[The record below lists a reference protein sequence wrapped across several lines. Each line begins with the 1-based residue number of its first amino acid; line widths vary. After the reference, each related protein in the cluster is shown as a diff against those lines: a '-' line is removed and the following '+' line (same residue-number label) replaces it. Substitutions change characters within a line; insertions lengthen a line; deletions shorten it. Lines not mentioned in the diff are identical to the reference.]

1 MTLDSLTN
9 YKEEEIDNLSI
20 SKLKELIS
28 NANGSTV
35 GLFEKS
41 EIVEYAKKLRASM
54 QALAKPNHEEVREI
68 KIDYYELLG
77 VSKKATTSEITKA
90 YYKLAKEYH
99 PDKNKN
105 DLYAEEMFKKVSEA
119 YQVLTDPEK
128 RERYDKFGMDAMNEM
143 TIDPLD
149 LFRMIFGGG
158 MFQNYFGDLSFYDAF
173 SQQMSPENAEN
184 PQPIEPNQEQMLK
197 KREERIAE
205 LTKQLV
211 IIIEPYVQ
219 GNKSE
224 FENNMKQQAKEMA
237 AAPGGADLLTLL
249 GYIYIQEAKQHSLF
263 GFIHEISEK
272 GHKAKELFSTISAAV
287 KMQNSL
293 KEESMDGSEP
303 AQENVLRE
311 GLKLIWKIGRLDI
324 DSAVREVCERV
335 LDKKAEKRKLRVEAV
350 KSLGKIFEKIG
361 KENHGSGD
369 ISDDIFKMS
378 PPQNSATSPKN
389 HPTNTTNNNNTTTTS
404 TTTTSTTTSTS
415 TSSTPGSSTPNPT
428 PN

>member
-1 MTLDSLTN
+1 MTGTDSLTN
-9 YKEEEIDNLSI
+9 YKEEEIDTLPI
-20 SKLKELIS
+20 SKLKELIA
-28 NANGSTV
+28 NANGSTG

-41 EIVEYAKKLRASM
+41 EYIEYAKKLRASM

-128 RERYDKFGMDAMNEM
+128 RERYDKYGMDAMNEM

-173 SQQMSPENAEN
+173 SQQMSQEN
-184 PQPIEPNQEQMLK
+184 PTNPEELQLDQEKMAK
-197 KREERIAE
+197 KREERIVS
-205 LTKQLV
+205 LTKQLI

-219 GNKSE
+219 GNKVE
-224 FENNMKQQAKEMA
+224 FESNMKNQAKEMA
-237 AAPGGADLLTLL
+237 AAPGGADLLSLL

-350 KSLGKIFEKIG
+350 KSLGKIFEKVG

-369 ISDDIFKMS
+369 ISEDIFKTPMS
-378 PPQNSATSPKN
+378 PPQHPANSPKQ
-389 HPTNTTNNNNTTTTS
+389 TTTTTTTTS
-404 TTTTSTTTSTS
+404 TTSSTTNSTP
-415 TSSTPGSSTPNPT
+415 TSSTTSPPVGSATPN
-428 PN
+428 